1 MDFTSLTGQLCQTE
15 SSVSGFQ
22 SKVRSR
28 SPGKICHR
36 EPSSSSTRWLSEWD
50 RILVAR
56 SFRVAGLGMR
66 RPIGYF
72 CPDGACASSCWGRAC
87 WLRDG
92 RPHIPPQRRA
102 CRGQPCGRRR
112 TDDGALDASLGLRR
126 REGGECQQAKR
137 LRRVPI
143 HKHLIDQGFLQYV
156 EQRRK
161 IGKPLFY
168 EPAARA
174 AERAPI
180 LCSRKSP
187 SGWASGYTNP

>member
-102 CRGQPCGRRR
+102 CRGQPCGRQRRRRWRPWCTPLTPPARRRWVPASKPRRKSLSCSFSEITLAQRVKSLEEGQFPR
-112 TDDGALDASLGLRR
+112 TDSD
-126 REGGECQQAKR
+126 
-137 LRRVPI
+137 
-143 HKHLIDQGFLQYV
+143 
-156 EQRRK
+156 
-161 IGKPLFY
+161 
-168 EPAARA
+168 
-174 AERAPI
+174 
-180 LCSRKSP
+180 
-187 SGWASGYTNP
+187 W